1 MDNEDPKSLVNSVLR
16 ACRVVE
22 LLASDG
28 PEVALSQAAEATG
41 LTRPTAHRLLSTLVA
56 AGWVRRT
63 STGRYALTGKLAG
76 IGAAAS
82 QGASL
87 KDVARPALEEV
98 ARVTGDTAYLIVANE
113 DQALCIDRVE
123 GPHPIRVHHVNVGDL
138 LPLTSGAG
146 PVAILASRP
155 DLAVALDL
163 SAVQQERLA
172 EARERGYVV
181 SPDDLL
187 PGVTAIGAPVLDA
200 DGVAVAGLSVTGT
213 NDRLRGR
220 HRTQAVTAVVAAAAR
235 VSELLGH
242 RAATEPR

>member
-1 MDNEDPKSLVNSVLR
+1 MDSDDAKSLVNSVIR
-16 ACRVVE
+16 ACRIVE
-22 LLASDG
+22 LLAQDG
-28 PEVALSQAAEATG
+28 PEVTLSRAADATG
-41 LTRPTAHRLLSTLVA
+41 LTRPTVHRLLATLGA

-63 STGRYALTGKLAG
+63 STGRYALTGKLAV

-87 KDVARPALEEV
+87 REV
-98 ARVTGDTAYLIVANE
+98 AHPVLEALALATGDTAYLIVTRD

-138 LPLTSGAG
+138 LPITAGAG

-155 DLAVALDL
+155 DLQNGLDL
-163 SAVQQERLA
+163 TPAQRERLEQA
-172 EARERGYVV
+172 QQRGYVV

-187 PGVTAIGAPVLDA
+187 PGVTAIGAPVVDA
-200 DGVAVAGLSVTGT
+200 SGLVIAGLSVTGT
-213 NDRLRGR
+213 NDRLSGQ
-220 HRTQAVTAVVAAAAR
+220 HREDVISEVVASAAR

-242 RAATEPR
+242 RSAAATP